1 MIAGRAASRR
11 FVLLLPP
18 LLGLLEMLV
27 IPGVSGQTKDRRSGA
42 PAQRDEK
49 DQSLRWWWD
58 EFSPA
63 VTTLDVRSRYMY
75 TVTERITTSCVVM
88 TLYVAALGGDFL
100 RLHGRKRNRL
110 RGHRVF

>member
-1 MIAGRAASRR
+1 MVMIAGRAASRR

-27 IPGVSGQTKDRRSGA
+27 VVTPGVSGQTSVRRSGA
-42 PAQRDEK
+42 PARQDEK
-49 DQSLRWWWD
+49 DPSLRWWWD

-75 TVTERITTSCVVM
+75 IVTERITTCVVM
-88 TLYVAALGGDFL
+88 TLITW
-100 RLHGRKRNRL
+100 RP
-110 RGHRVF
+110 